1 MRIYSW
7 DEFCGQ
13 SQDGRL
19 FRETAVT
26 VGVFDGV
33 HRGHE
38 VLLQKVLG
46 SGYEPLVVT
55 FRNHPRSVV
64 AHKKAPE
71 LLITVEERLA
81 IFEKKGVSAT
91 ILIDFSKKFSILT
104 GRDFLCALWKYMSPV
119 YMAVGTTFRCGH
131 GGMTD
136 AAEVMRINAEAGVCT
151 EIVEPVLEGGVA
163 ISSSRIREALVAG
176 DTALAERML
185 GRALK

>member
-1 MRIYSW
+1 MKIFSW
-7 DEFCGQ
+7 DEFCERDKQ
-13 SQDGRL
+13 RL
-19 FRETAVT
+19 FPGKTAVT

-38 VLLQKVLG
+38 ALLQKVLV
-46 SGYEPLVVT
+46 SGDEPVVVT

-64 AHKKAPE
+64 AHRKAPE

-91 ILIDFSKKFSILT
+91 ILIDFSKKFSILS
-104 GRDFLCALWKYMSPV
+104 GRDFLCALWTYASPV

-131 GGMTD
+131 GGTVD
-136 AAEVMRINAEAGVCT
+136 AAEVVRINAEAGVCT

-163 ISSSRIREALVAG
+163 ISSSRIREAFAAG

-185 GRALK
+185 GRALS